1 MHSCF
6 VELGAAGYIPV
17 FETYQLLFIHPFV
30 SVCNSA
36 RLGFFVS
43 LSPQTVPRIGK
54 TEASDLLQSYLF
66 NEMHALLPYVP
77 KRLLS
82 VRKGLSM
89 PLQALFFCQD
99 CTLSL
104 SFVSNAGR
112 KRVPIP
118 SIPSHAPAAVILSQ
132 YLQQNNYFPLRSL
145 LAPFPLPG
153 IGNGQLRPPPA
164 REIGTGRPSSP
175 GRLSIPAGIQRC
187 SPGSMSRAAPA
198 PLPARRSPASE
209 HSRARPAL
217 PLAGRRLWQPARGR
231 DLAAAAGRSRAAT
244 GRAGLLGT
252 AATAARG
259 APPAHGQEDADARP
273 GAGGQRGRAWGW
285 TLPGGT
291 RSLPAPSPLLPLGVS
306 APAAAEG
313 GPHRASAGHGA
324 VRGEQESFP
333 WHGKPV
339 CVGQGTVFIQRH
351 G

>member
-104 SFVSNAGR
+104 SLVSNAGR
-112 KRVPIP
+112 KGVP
-118 SIPSHAPAAVILSQ
+118 IPSHAP
-132 YLQQNNYFPLRSL
+132 
-145 LAPFPLPG
+145 
-153 IGNGQLRPPPA
+153 
-164 REIGTGRPSSP
+164 
-175 GRLSIPAGIQRC
+175 
-187 SPGSMSRAAPA
+187 
-198 PLPARRSPASE
+198 
-209 HSRARPAL
+209 
-217 PLAGRRLWQPARGR
+217 
-231 DLAAAAGRSRAAT
+231 
-244 GRAGLLGT
+244 
-252 AATAARG
+252 
-259 APPAHGQEDADARP
+259 
-273 GAGGQRGRAWGW
+273 
-285 TLPGGT
+285 
-291 RSLPAPSPLLPLGVS
+291 PLLFCPS
-306 APAAAEG
+306 IY
-313 GPHRASAGHGA
+313 SKIII
-324 VRGEQESFP
+324 FP
-333 WHGKPV
+333 SVTCWLPSH
-339 CVGQGTVFIQRH
+339 CLA
-351 G
+351 

>member
-104 SFVSNAGR
+104 SLVSNAGR
-112 KRVPIP
+112 KGVPIP
-118 SIPSHAPAAVILSQ
+118 SIPSHAP
-132 YLQQNNYFPLRSL
+132 
-145 LAPFPLPG
+145 
-153 IGNGQLRPPPA
+153 
-164 REIGTGRPSSP
+164 
-175 GRLSIPAGIQRC
+175 
-187 SPGSMSRAAPA
+187 
-198 PLPARRSPASE
+198 
-209 HSRARPAL
+209 
-217 PLAGRRLWQPARGR
+217 
-231 DLAAAAGRSRAAT
+231 
-244 GRAGLLGT
+244 
-252 AATAARG
+252 
-259 APPAHGQEDADARP
+259 
-273 GAGGQRGRAWGW
+273 
-285 TLPGGT
+285 
-291 RSLPAPSPLLPLGVS
+291 PLLFCPS
-306 APAAAEG
+306 IY
-313 GPHRASAGHGA
+313 SKIII
-324 VRGEQESFP
+324 FP
-333 WHGKPV
+333 SVACWLPSH
-339 CVGQGTVFIQRH
+339 CLA
-351 G
+351 